1 MLNMLV
7 LLLSIASNM
16 LYDPESLSVV
26 KINVYRE
33 DYFFHQQRVLER
45 RDERKEA
52 TEAKAKLK
60 KQRLVKSKGRAT
72 NTRTVV

>member
-26 KINVYRE
+26 KFNVYRE
-33 DYFFHQQRVLER
+33 DYFSHQQRVLKR
-45 RDERKEA
+45 RDEKREA

-60 KQRLVKSKGRAT
+60 EQRLVKSKGRIT